1 MLRVRHQMMEF
12 LDINDLDIPVSEC
25 YRTVLLY
32 LVSLMQTLR
41 EAHIQF
47 QVNQDGLVLGIVAV
61 VEGFLWVVWFFPCQH
76 HSTKPSYLYLIE
88 LLLTLYHLNRWQNC
102 YTKHLNL
109 SLEVK
114 GTWCH
119 VVDLL
124 AELTCDIC
132 VMR

>member
-1 MLRVRHQMMEF
+1 MMEF

-61 VEGFLWVVWFFPCQH
+61 VEGFL
-76 HSTKPSYLYLIE
+76 
-88 LLLTLYHLNRWQNC
+88 
-102 YTKHLNL
+102 
-109 SLEVK
+109 
-114 GTWCH
+114 
-119 VVDLL
+119 
-124 AELTCDIC
+124 
-132 VMR
+132 